1 MNSDPE
7 SRTSDWLSSALERF
21 EGRLLHYAQRIV
33 GDDHEARDVVQD
45 TFLKLCRQDPVQLN
59 GRLAQWLYTV
69 CRNRA
74 LDVRRRRAYAATT
87 PEGDVGDVLPP
98 ISREAP
104 PGDSAARD
112 DSIVHV
118 QEELARLTHNQQ
130 ECIRLKF
137 QHELSYK
144 EIGAI
149 TGLSVSNVG
158 FLIHTGLKAVRER
171 MRRTQ
176 QAQS

>member
-1 MNSDPE
+1 MS
-7 SRTSDWLSSALERF
+7 L
-21 EGRLLHYAQRIV
+21 YAQKLTHRRHADDIV
-33 GDDHEARDVVQD
+33 QEV
-45 TFLKLCRQDPVQLN
+45 FLRLCRADQAEVEP
-59 GRLAQWLYTV
+59 RLAQWLYTV

-118 QEELARLTHNQQ
+118 QEELTRLTHNQQ